1 MLVGITFDVK
11 FTYLL
16 AGWEGSSSA
25 HDSHVLN
32 DALTRLEGF
41 KILKVY
47 RDKKYSCFGTLPLI
61 SYDFIFIVNL

>member
-32 DALTRLEGF
+32 DALTGLEGF
-41 KILKVY
+41 KIPE
-47 RDKKYSCFGTLPLI
+47 GI
-61 SYDFIFIVNL
+61 